1 MALVTLQTI
10 FQDAFPAYAQTHP
23 LPAHV
28 RRAARA
34 IMQCRTAALGGHIQA
49 CPDGHVSRVWYNSCR
64 HRSCPQCA
72 YLQTERWLALQRA
85 RLLACDHYHVI
96 FTLPHE
102 LNPLWLA
109 NVPVMTSLLL
119 QAVRDTLGTLL
130 ADPKYLGAQPGII
143 AALHTWSQTLLL
155 PPHLHCLVTGGGLTP
170 AGQWRAVRNGFLL
183 PARVVMAVFRGKRV
197 DTIRQTFARG
207 ALALPEAM
215 RPQQL
220 FNLLNRLGHPR
231 QTKWNVRV
239 MERYRHGAGVVTY
252 LARYLRGGPIKNAR
266 LMAWD
271 GERVTFSYRLRSEET
286 DGGEPAP
293 QRMTL
298 PVADFLQRW
307 LRHVPLPQTRVV
319 RSYGLYHP
327 SHAAALAV
335 CRAARGQ
342 PPLEA
347 PAALDWQTVCAQ
359 RGEAHP
365 ERCPTCGQLLVC
377 TGVIPR
383 GGAPPPPGIR
393 EVRRM
398 RSASLGSPARG
409 VVCLVAA
416 RGRGQRPVS
425 IAPGRPRRHARPSLL
440 PVWGRPSLSPAA

>member
-10 FQDAFPAYAQTHP
+10 FQDAFPAYEQRHP

-34 IMQCRTAALGGHIQA
+34 IMQCRTAVLGGHIQA
-49 CPDGHVSRVWYNSCR
+49 CPDGHIARIWYNSCR
-64 HRSCPQCA
+64 HRACPQCA

-109 NVPVMTSLLL
+109 NVPVMTTLLF

-155 PPHLHCLVTGGGLTP
+155 HPHLHCLVTGGGLTP
-170 AGQWRAVRNGFLL
+170 AGQWVAVRNGFLL
-183 PARVVMAVFRGKRV
+183 PARVVMSLFRGKMV
-197 DTIRQTFARG
+197 DAIRQTLARG
-207 ALALPEAM
+207 ALVLPEAM

-220 FNLLNRLGHPR
+220 LNLLNRLGHPTR
-231 QTKWNVRV
+231 TKWNVRI

-252 LARYLRGGPIKNAR
+252 LARYLRGGPIQNAR
-266 LMAWD
+266 LVAWD
-271 GERVTFSYRLRSEET
+271 GERVTFLYRARSEET
-286 DGGEPAP
+286 DGEDPMP

-298 PVADFLQRW
+298 SIADFLQRW
-307 LRHVPLPQTRVV
+307 LQHIPVPQTRVV

-327 SHAAALAV
+327 MHAEALTL
-335 CRAARGQ
+335 CRTALGQ
-342 PPLEA
+342 PPVVV
-347 PAALDWQTVCAQ
+347 PACLDWQTVCAQ

-365 ERCPTCGQLLVC
+365 ERCPACGQLLVC

-383 GGAPPPPGIR
+383 GGAPPCMPSEER
-393 EVRRM
+393 
-398 RSASLGSPARG
+398 
-409 VVCLVAA
+409 AA
-416 RGRGQRPVS
+416 
-425 IAPGRPRRHARPSLL
+425 
-440 PVWGRPSLSPAA
+440 